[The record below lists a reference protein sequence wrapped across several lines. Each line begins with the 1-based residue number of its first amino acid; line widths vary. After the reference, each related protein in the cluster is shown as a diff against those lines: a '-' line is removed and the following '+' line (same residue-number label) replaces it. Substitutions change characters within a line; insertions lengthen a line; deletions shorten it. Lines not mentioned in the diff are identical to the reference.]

1 MNKTYIKFYNGHE
14 EVYKVFCE
22 PKLSMQELR
31 QIAMETIK
39 TINANGFEIANE
51 LSTYGVRN
59 MDTTLIKQED
69 K

>member
-39 TINANGFEIANE
+39 TINANGFEIING
-51 LSTYGVRN
+51 LSIYGVRN

-69 K
+69 I

>member
-14 EVYKVFCE
+14 EVYKVFCA

-39 TINANGFEIANE
+39 TINANGFEITNG
-51 LSTYGVRN
+51 LSIYGVRN
-59 MDTTLIKQED
+59 MTRSN
-69 K
+69 

>member
-39 TINANGFEIANE
+39 TINANGFEIING
-51 LSTYGVRN
+51 LSIYGVRN
-59 MDTTLIKQED
+59 MAKEQLND
-69 K
+69 